1 MIGIV
6 TKSSNSDNQIYPQ
19 ILSIKNIGL
28 KRS

>member
-6 TKSSNSDNQIYPQ
+6 TKSSNSDNQIYHQ
-19 ILSIKNIGL
+19 ILSIKNTGV